1 MTLKCYEHCCS
12 SCIALV
18 NVGKTEGII
27 PILHG
32 PQACTFGNQIG
43 SMFCRPSRLLTV
55 GTTLHKSEVIF
66 GGEENLRQQIINVYH
81 QYKPKIILVISTCVP
96 QLIGEDVSGVLA
108 ELKNEFPDLKLAY
121 CQTGFNH
128 HFATPRGSDVSWK
141 AVVEVLDPQDK
152 VENSVGLMGRAGQ
165 DADSLGVLTSFIRE
179 AGIMT
184 YAFPAGHLDE
194 MSKIVKAEY
203 LFPIQLVP
211 YQTCKTLEKRF
222 NSKIEY
228 IEIPVGIKGT
238 SNFLRGVAEL
248 TNSQKLRDIVDREEK
263 RVLPRLKKIQER
275 FNLEKPKVLLVTGP
289 SNEITMAKI
298 LAEFGAEVMV
308 VPSMRNAFA
317 KQEQKLLKDRYQ
329 DRFIIREDDF
339 DTVLQLVD
347 EFSPDAVFCDFQARV
362 EVTPRLIPVLINE
375 NYLNEYGYDYAL
387 DFGEHFFDTL
397 KRPVFKEWQVM
408 MVQYAGGSHV
418 SE

>member
-1 MTLKCYEHCCS
+1 LTLKCYEHCCS

-66 GGEENLRQQIINVYH
+66 GGEENLRQQILNVYN

-96 QLIGEDVSGVLA
+96 QLTGEDVSGVLT
-108 ELKNEFPDLKLAY
+108 ELKEELPDLKLAY

-141 AVVEVLDPQDK
+141 AIVDVLDPQER

-165 DADSLGVLTSFIRE
+165 DADSLGVLTSFIKE
-179 AGIMT
+179 AGIT
-184 YAFPAGHLDE
+184 AYAFPAGHLDE
-194 MSKIVKAEY
+194 MAKIVKAEY
-203 LFPIQLVP
+203 LCPIQLVP
-211 YQTCKTLEKRF
+211 YQTCKALQKRF
-222 NSKIEY
+222 DSKIEY
-228 IEIPVGIKGT
+228 IEMPAGVLGT
-238 SNFLRGVAEL
+238 SNFLRGIADL
-248 TNSQKLRDIVDREEK
+248 TSSQKLHDIVDREEN
-263 RVLPRLKKIQER
+263 RVLPRLKIIQDQ
-275 FNLEKPKVLLVTGP
+275 FMQEKPKILLVTGP
-289 SNEITMAKI
+289 SNETSIAKI

-317 KQEQKLLKDRYQ
+317 KKELQLLRDQYKDRFLIQ
-329 DRFIIREDDF
+329 EDEF

-347 EFSPDAVFCDFQARV
+347 KFNPDVVFCDFQARV

-387 DFGEHFFDTL
+387 DFGENFFDTL
-397 KRPVFKEWQVM
+397 RKPVFKEWREM
-408 MVQYAGGSHV
+408 MDRYAGDQNV
-418 SE
+418 

>member
-81 QYKPKIILVISTCVP
+81 QYNPKIILVISTCVP
-96 QLIGEDVSGVLA
+96 QLIGEDVSGVLT
-108 ELKNEFPDLKLAY
+108 ELREELPDLKLAY

-128 HFATPRGSDVSWK
+128 HFATPRGSDVSWT
-141 AVVEVLDPQDK
+141 AVIEVLDPQDK

-179 AGIMT
+179 AGITT

-194 MSKIVKAEY
+194 MAKIVKAEF
-203 LFPIQLVP
+203 LCPIQLVP
-211 YQTCKTLEKRF
+211 YQTCKALQNRF
-222 NSKIEY
+222 DSKIEY
-228 IEIPVGIKGT
+228 IELPVGFQGT

-248 TNSQKLRDIVDREEK
+248 TSSQKLKDVVTREET
-263 RVLPRLKKIQER
+263 RVLPRFEKIKEEFHKK
-275 FNLEKPKVLLVTGP
+275 KTKVLLVTGP
-289 SNEITMAKI
+289 SNEISIAKI
-298 LAEFGAEVMV
+298 LAEFGAEVLV

-317 KQEQKLLKDRYQ
+317 KQEQALLKARYK
-329 DRFIIREDDF
+329 DRFRVREDDF

-347 EFSPDAVFCDFQARV
+347 EFCPDVVFCDFQARV

-387 DFGEHFFDTL
+387 DFGENFFENL
-397 KRPVFKEWQVM
+397 KTPVFNEWQSM
-408 MVQYAGGSHV
+408 MDQYAGGSHV
-418 SE
+418 TE